1 MVNILI
7 KGNNKNSVEEASAG
21 PKETKIISYN
31 TFSLDFYCLNSF
43 DHYIFVVIGTFSLTV
58 CKL

>member
-7 KGNNKNSVEEASAG
+7 KGNNKNTVEEASAG

-31 TFSLDFYCLNSF
+31 KFSRDYNCLHAF
-43 DHYIFVVIGTFSLTV
+43 DHYIIL
-58 CKL
+58 